1 MDLTS
6 LTVGAQ
12 NSTNPLT
19 NPTAYPTVQAAGND
33 GLMKKVLAGVGGVVL
48 VALAGV
54 MVYIKYP
61 LMFGSGGDAPQQPT
75 TQSGTLQPQSPNPS
89 GDQADHFAAG
99 QEGENT
105 DQNSLVS

>member
-33 GLMKKVLAGVGGVVL
+33 GLMKKILAGVGGVVL

-61 LMFGSGGDAPQQPT
+61 LMFGSGGDTPQQPT
-75 TQSGTLQPQSPNPS
+75 TQSGTLQPQLALNTS

-99 QEGENT
+99 QE
-105 DQNSLVS
+105 